1 MTFYVFGVEGIKDD
15 LSVQVGTAARKFGA
29 DSANLV
35 EVAIVDEDG
44 VAGHKQHI

>member
-1 MTFYVFGVEGIKDD
+1 MTFYVFGVEGIEDD
-15 LSVQVGTAARKFGA
+15 LSVQVGTAARKFSTDGA
-29 DSANLV
+29 DLV

>member
-15 LSVQVGTAARKFGA
+15 LSVQVGTAARKFCTDGA
-29 DSANLV
+29 DLV
-35 EVAIVDEDG
+35 EVTIVDEDG